1 MRGFAIA
8 GIGTDVGKTVVSAI
22 VTEALEGCYFKP
34 VQAGDLDNS
43 DSIKVRRWCS
53 DKVTVS
59 EECFRLQEPMA
70 PHKAAEID
78 GVQLELSKIAFPET
92 DQPLILEGA
101 GGVLVPLNEKGETIL
116 DMYKKS
122 KLPVI
127 IVSRHYLGSI
137 NHTLLTIQA
146 IRAQGLPLAG
156 IIYVGD
162 PSEHT
167 EDIIEKFTQ
176 VKFLGR
182 VPMATEVNAAFVQ
195 EQANEFKHLIYELN
209 GQR

>member
-22 VTEALEGCYFKP
+22 ITEALEGCYFKP
-34 VQAGDLDNS
+34 IQAGDLDNS
-43 DSIKVRRWCS
+43 DSIKVKNWCS
-53 DKVTVS
+53 DKITVA
-59 EECFRLQEPMA
+59 EELFRLTEPMA
-70 PHKAAEID
+70 PHKAAELD
-78 GVQLELSKIAFPET
+78 GVEIRLSDIEFPTT

-116 DMYKKS
+116 AIYKKS

-127 IVSRHYLGSI
+127 VVSRHYLGSI

-146 IRAQGLPLAG
+146 LQSAGLAIAG

-162 PSEHT
+162 ASSHT
-167 EDIIEKFTQ
+167 EHIIEKLTK
-176 VKFLGR
+176 VKALGR
-182 VPMATEVNAAFVQ
+182 VPIVQKVDSAFIQ
-195 EQANEFKHLIYELN
+195 SQANEFKQLIYELN
-209 GQR
+209 G

>member
-1 MRGFAIA
+1 MKGFAIA

-22 VTEALEGCYFKP
+22 VTEAVEGCYFKP

-43 DSIKVRRWCS
+43 DSIKVRKWCS
-53 DKVTVS
+53 DKVVIST
-59 EECFRLQEPMA
+59 ERFRLTEPMA
-70 PHKAAEID
+70 PHKAAELD
-78 GVQLELSKIAFPET
+78 GVEIRLSDIEFPKT

-101 GGVLVPLNEKGETIL
+101 GGVLVPLNEKGDTIL
-116 DMYKKS
+116 DVYKKS
-122 KLPVI
+122 KLPI
-127 IVSRHYLGSI
+127 ILVSRHYLGSI

-146 IRAQGLPLAG
+146 IKAAGLSLAG

-162 PSEHT
+162 ESEHT
-167 EDIIEKFTQ
+167 EHIIEKLTS
-176 VKFLGR
+176 VKSLGR
-182 VPMATEVNAAFVQ
+182 VPIASEVNSTFIK